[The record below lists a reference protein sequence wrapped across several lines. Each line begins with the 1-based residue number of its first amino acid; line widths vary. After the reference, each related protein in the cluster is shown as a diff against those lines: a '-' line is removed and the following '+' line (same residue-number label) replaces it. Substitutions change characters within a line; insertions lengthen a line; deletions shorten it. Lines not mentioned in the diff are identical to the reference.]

1 MFFLTSLLTVLFSD
15 TNIQIETCLH
25 LPAKMVS
32 IAMQMEGP
40 WSLASLPLLQM
51 NKIQGSLGVEASQT
65 QVQVPEVRN
74 VLLTYLF
81 SHICRPSS
89 VYLIQK

>member
-1 MFFLTSLLTVLFSD
+1 MCMSCFQKWMFFLTTSLLTVLFSD

-32 IAMQMEGP
+32 IAMKMEGP

-65 QVQVPEVRN
+65 QVQVPEVRKCVVN
-74 VLLTYLF
+74 
-81 SHICRPSS
+81 
-89 VYLIQK
+89 

>member
-1 MFFLTSLLTVLFSD
+1 
-15 TNIQIETCLH
+15 
-25 LPAKMVS
+25 MVS

-65 QVQVPEVRN
+65 QVQVP
-74 VLLTYLF
+74 
-81 SHICRPSS
+81 
-89 VYLIQK
+89 

>member
-1 MFFLTSLLTVLFSD
+1 MFFLTISLLTVLFSD
-15 TNIQIETCLH
+15 TNIQIETGLH

-65 QVQVPEVRN
+65 QVQVP
-74 VLLTYLF
+74 
-81 SHICRPSS
+81 
-89 VYLIQK
+89 